1 MSNDV
6 FSLENTGN
14 RTDNKMN
21 TAIQNQHSIQNN
33 KIIQDWLKNTSQSF
47 FQLIGG
53 QNKSI
58 YRYQI
63 SPQSIDEPI
72 VTGDIVLFQQ
82 YYIDNNPE
90 RHAENKK
97 CLFYN
102 SNNNSIT
109 KIILLNE
116 RLYSDE
122 ELGVKSGKIVQVV
135 TGKRLSYKDA
145 FDYVSN
151 NNIEGYLILANTDI
165 FLDRSIINVMR
176 SGLATTRK
184 MFCQLRFEY
193 DGNTDLRNCRI
204 FGPRPDSQDTWIWHS
219 NMKTTKAQRKILDIP
234 LGTQGCDNKMVYL
247 FNLLGFICHNE
258 PHLIKTYHYH
268 KSQIRNYNK
277 DSKRATMPYYAIFP
291 SLDKTDI
298 ADTHH
303 SFDIVRENDNLRNYV
318 YKKITSRKPFIIPR
332 IAGVENNL
340 AMMGVISIQDGNVS
354 PEFARLLNGILPTMK
369 KHAGIQISN
378 KQSMCDYSQRYMTA
392 FHKCEKYF
400 WWEPWGN
407 VVCGGIAQSFD
418 FVTTNF
424 QKPKFDAIALD
435 IFHSIATNPWTLA
448 LKGKRVLIISPFA
461 DSFKEKVDIREK
473 IYGIDLFPECELSF
487 IKPPQTQGAN
497 SSREFDVELK
507 EFVGELEKIKD
518 TFDIALCSCGGYG
531 NLVCSEL
538 FDMGKSAI
546 YVGGVLQMYFG
557 VYGAR
562 WLRER
567 PDAMRLYMNKYWSRP
582 KETEKPTGFKGIEDS
597 CYW

>member
-1 MSNDV
+1 MDSSKLAFSNG
-6 FSLENTGN
+6 NTRNGTN
-14 RTDNKMN
+14 MKITADRARAASHNKLV
-21 TAIQNQHSIQNN
+21 
-33 KIIQDWLKNTSQSF
+33 KDWLTDTSQSF
-47 FQLIGG
+47 FEMFGAVSS
-53 QNKSI
+53 SI

-63 SPQSIDEPI
+63 SPSSTDEAI
-72 VTGDIVLFQQ
+72 VPGDIVLIQQ
-82 YYIDNNPE
+82 YYIDGNAK

-102 SNNNSIT
+102 SHNNAIT
-109 KIILLNE
+109 KIILMNE
-116 RLYSDE
+116 RMYSEE
-122 ELGVKSGKIVQVV
+122 ELGVKSSKIVQIV

-145 FDYVSN
+145 FDYVAT
-151 NNIEGYLILANTDI
+151 NNIEGYLVLANTDI
-165 FLDRSIINVMR
+165 FFDGSIANVMR
-176 SGLATTRK
+176 SGLSTTRK

-219 NMKTTKAQRKILDIP
+219 NMKTTSAQRKILNVP
-234 LGTQGCDNKMVYL
+234 LGTQGCDNKVIYL

-277 DSKRATMPYYAIFP
+277 NSKRAELPYYAVFP
-291 SLDKTDI
+291 ILDKTD
-298 ADTHH
+298 T
-303 SFDIVRENDNLRNYV
+303 FDIHHTFDIIRENDSLRKYV
-318 YKKITSRKPFIIPR
+318 SDKMTSGKPFIIPR

-340 AMMGVISIQDGNVS
+340 AMMGVISIQ
-354 PEFARLLNGILPTMK
+354 NGKIDPNFVGPMNQILPTMK
-369 KHAGIQISN
+369 KNAGIQISDT
-378 KQSMCDYSQRYMTA
+378 QSMCNYSQKYMGA

-407 VVCGGIAQSFD
+407 VVKSIAQSFD
-418 FVTTNF
+418 FVTKNF
-424 QKPKFDAIALD
+424 EKPKFDAVALD
-435 IFHSIATNPWTLA
+435 IFHSIASDPWTLA
-448 LKGKRVLIISPFA
+448 LRGKRVLIISPFA
-461 DSFKEKVDIREK
+461 ESFAKKVDIREK
-473 IYGIDLFPECELSF
+473 IYGIDLFPECTLSF
-487 IKPPQTQGAN
+487 IKPPQTQGSN
-497 SSREFDVELK
+497 PSREFDIELK
-507 EFVGELEKIKD
+507 EFVSELEKIKD

-557 VYGAR
+557 VYGTR

-567 PDAMRLYMNKYWSRP
+567 PDAMRLYMNEYWTRP
-582 KETEKPTGFKGIEDS
+582 KVEEKPTGFEGIEGS